1 MPLWTGKSLD
11 YCFQRY
17 RRSTLLGRLFEDAP
31 VGEKERAEVI
41 NRMLRIQLD
50 MIKERT
56 GNPNPFVR
64 VTFYDELSDLLAKG
78 YLRPPVGDNIF
89 VDFLLLPAVTIILM
103 MTLYLLI
110 LQLGLN

>member
-1 MPLWTGKSLD
+1 MD

-17 RRSTLLGRLFEDAP
+17 RRSTLLGRPLEDAP

-78 YLRPPVGDNIF
+78 YLRPPVGDNILWTF
-89 VDFLLLPAVTIILM
+89 CCCPP
-103 MTLYLLI
+103 
-110 LQLGLN
+110 